1 MAMGHSPGAAIPAET
16 VRVAWAANPQGTPAM
31 WIRDRLDGL
40 FLDSDFDEWY
50 PVDGRLGLSPAR
62 LALVSVLQFAEN
74 LTDRQ
79 AALAVACRI
88 DWKYALGL
96 GIDDPGFDHTVL
108 CEFRERMA
116 EGDRADRLLAVMVD
130 RLAAAGLVT
139 ARGRQRTDSTHVLAA
154 VRTLSRLELVGE
166 TLRAALEELALVAPE
181 WLAGIVTPEWGQR
194 YDRPVRYDRLP
205 RGADARRTWAL
216 TVGADGA
223 SLLQALAAPDAP
235 QRLRKGTRVEVLRRV
250 WIQQYWF
257 DSAGRLRWR
266 DAKKTKDRRTRRS
279 SPRRSNSGA
288 AGSPDPAEAQVPWSG
303 LEIVS
308 PHDPQARFCHHPGKA
323 RWIGYKVHQTETC
336 DDDMPRVI
344 VHVLTTPAPE
354 QDVHALDPI
363 HTALAARRL
372 LPSEH
377 LVDTGY
383 ITPQII
389 HHAATEHAV
398 TIIGP
403 VREDPGPVSI
413 PASPRRTSSSTGRL
427 APSPARRESP
437 AHPGS
442 PPSPISAPD
451 SRCCSGA
458 RTAANAPCDGSAPAT
473 STTRADTYCFCRG
486 PCNRSNPTPEPS
498 RKPQRGNRNTR
509 CAPDARPRSPR
520 LCTPTAYAVAVTVA
534 SLEPMSSTSSP
545 PPEPT
550 SSASVNIRTVQNPS
564 LPADSTNY
572 AEHGPPKPPEITSSI
587 RKPCQ
592 IQNSYLQPLC
602 HAR

>member
-403 VREDPGPVSI
+403 VREDPRAG
-413 PASPRRTSSSTGRL
+413 
-427 APSPARRESP
+427 E
-437 AHPGS
+437 HPGFAKEDFLIDWQARTVTCPQGVTS
-442 PPSPISAPD
+442 PPWKPTVTDQRPGFSVLFRRADCRECAVRRQCTGNVDDKGRHLLLLPRPLQQIQSH
-451 SRCCSGA
+451 A
-458 RTAANAPCDGSAPAT
+458 RTEQKTAAWQQKYAMRAGCEAT
-473 STTRADTYCFCRG
+473 VSEAVHAHGLRRCRY
-486 PCNRSNPTPEPS
+486 
-498 RKPQRGNRNTR
+498 RGL
-509 CAPDARPRSPR
+509 ARTHVQHVLTAAGTDLIRLSQHSDSPK
-520 LCTPTAYAVAVTVA
+520 
-534 SLEPMSSTSSP
+534 
-545 PPEPT
+545 
-550 SSASVNIRTVQNPS
+550 
-564 LPADSTNY
+564 
-572 AEHGPPKPPEITSSI
+572 PKPPS
-587 RKPCQ
+587 RFHQ
-592 IQNSYLQPLC
+592 LC
-602 HAR
+602 RTRPTQTT